1 MMRITKFEHANFVV
15 EAENKRLVVDPG
27 SFTRLLDDAHDVVAI
42 VVTHEHPDHWT
53 PEQLSAILANNSD
66 AKIFAP
72 QGAAT
77 AIGDDFDVTVV
88 ADGDTAQVGPFSLAF
103 YGAKHA
109 VIHASIPVV
118 NNVGVLINSTIFY
131 PGDSYTVP
139 PVSVDVLAIP
149 SSAPWLKIGEAMDY
163 VLNVRP
169 KRGFPTHE
177 MVNSDAGKSMANQRL
192 ASMVESGGGEYFPL
206 TPGDTLEL

>member
-1 MMRITKFEHANFVV
+1 
-15 EAENKRLVVDPG
+15 
-27 SFTRLLDDAHDVVAI
+27 
-42 VVTHEHPDHWT
+42 
-53 PEQLSAILANNSD
+53 
-66 AKIFAP
+66 
-72 QGAAT
+72 
-77 AIGDDFDVTVV
+77 
-88 ADGDTAQVGPFSLAF
+88 
-103 YGAKHA
+103 
-109 VIHASIPVV
+109 
-118 NNVGVLINSTIFY
+118 
-131 PGDSYTVP
+131 
-139 PVSVDVLAIP
+139 VSVDVLAIP